1 MTSLGPSKIESGA
14 VRSVAIAVPQGS
26 IQTLVAQAAQETAL
40 PPVVFVHGMACAA
53 DLWQAQLEKTAQ
65 SRDAI
70 AISLRGH
77 GTSTP
82 PPDDDYSPAACAADL
97 FAVLDALGLE
107 QIALVGHSYGTSVA
121 IAAAA
126 ARPQRLTQLILV
138 DPPIDC
144 TRCPADVYEDQIA
157 PMQAAMLGEGWRSV
171 LQQSFRQAL
180 MGGTPETHAEIL
192 ARLDQTSGAALRGT
206 SRELFTFPAIEA
218 LDAYLASPGA
228 DAHVI
233 LAASKPMPFSLHV
246 LRPAL
251 PTITIP
257 DTGHWLMLD
266 APKAFTQALNSCL
279 ATG

>member
-1 MTSLGPSKIESGA
+1 MRSGS
-14 VRSVAIAVPQGS
+14 VRSVSIAVPQGN
-26 IQTLVAQAAQETAL
+26 IQTLVAQAAQKTAL
-40 PPVVFVHGMACAA
+40 PPVVFVHGMGCAA
-53 DLWQAQLEKTAQ
+53 DLWQAQLKTTAQ

-107 QIALVGHSYGTSVA
+107 HMALVGHSYGTWVA

-126 ARPQRLTQLILV
+126 AQPQRLAQLILV

-144 TRCPADVYEDQIA
+144 TRCPADVYKAQIA
-157 PMQAAMLGEGWRSV
+157 PMQAAMLGKGWRSV

-180 MGGTPETHAEIL
+180 MGGTPETHLEIL
-192 ARLDQTSGAALRGT
+192 ARLDQTPEAALRGT
-206 SRELFTFPAIEA
+206 SRELFTFPAVNA
-218 LDAYLASPGA
+218 LDTYLAVPAA
-228 DAHVI
+228 DVHLI
-233 LAASKPMPFSLHV
+233 LADLEARPFSLHA

-251 PTITIP
+251 PTTAIP
-257 DTGHWLMLD
+257 NTGHWLMLD
-266 APKAFTQALNSCL
+266 APEAFAQALNSCL
-279 ATG
+279 ATV